1 MVSPSEE
8 PSDPRTPSAAQG
20 RPDVETPEPLDLATA
35 ITPLARQV
43 IGAVRTR
50 YATITSGDRVTLLS
64 VEGLCAQ
71 PERDPEEWF
80 SDRSRGGQSRL
91 RDRRE
96 AARLCHG
103 CPVLHECL
111 EYAVATRQRY
121 GVWGGMSERDRTV
134 LTRATSRRPHPASA
148 PAQPPRRGRADP
160 SADESRISA

>member
-8 PSDPRTPSAAQG
+8 PSTRPPAISSELPTERTTHEVP
-20 RPDVETPEPLDLATA
+20 VTLDLAA
-35 ITPLARQV
+35 SVTPLARQV

-50 YATITSGDRVTLLS
+50 FHAITSSARVTLLNDR
-64 VEGLCAQ
+64 GLCAQ

-96 AARLCHG
+96 AARLCDG
-103 CPVLHECL
+103 CPVVSECL

-134 LTRATSRRPHPASA
+134 LTRATARTPRTVPPSRREPTE
-148 PAQPPRRGRADP
+148 P